1 MAEKPF
7 TDGEPAPDNVE
18 FHYQKSTHFRTI
30 HADGAIGNVT
40 PGQYIQMAIYSERL
54 AIPKRTVHEL
64 KPEGGLGEVIEEQT
78 DSLKGVVRE
87 MEVNVLMSVGIAKAI
102 STWLQGRI
110 EQIEQAENIKQTESE
125 TDKQNGE

>member
-1 MAEKPF
+1 MVPLEMSRQANTSRWLYTAKGWLFPSE
-7 TDGEPAPDNVE
+7 
-18 FHYQKSTHFRTI
+18 
-30 HADGAIGNVT
+30 
-40 PGQYIQMAIYSERL
+40 QYMR
-54 AIPKRTVHEL
+54 L

-78 DSLKGVVRE
+78 DSLNGVVRE

-125 TDKQNGE
+125 TDKQNGG